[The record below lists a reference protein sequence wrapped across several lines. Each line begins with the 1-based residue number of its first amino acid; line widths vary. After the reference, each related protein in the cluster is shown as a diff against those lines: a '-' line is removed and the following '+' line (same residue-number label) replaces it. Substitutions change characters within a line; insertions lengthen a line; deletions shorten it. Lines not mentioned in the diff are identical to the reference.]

1 MRKSKQSTLPSDNLS
16 RTYYKM
22 HVSEKIKAINNKNKQ
37 SKAQYN
43 LDGHMVRF
51 LLDHQEL
58 LVNMNF

>member
-1 MRKSKQSTLPSDNLS
+1 
-16 RTYYKM
+16 M